1 MRGSVFLWVSN
12 KQTGFNIYW
21 LITSINYKMEKVRGV
36 KRLIEMGKVTIGDV
50 AKAAGV
56 SKSTVSQFL
65 NKRYRYMGEETRRK
79 IGEAIE
85 ELGYQ
90 PNFIARSLKQKQ
102 TSMVGIIVANI
113 VHRLS
118 TEVSRAIEDFFHK
131 YDIHAIFCNA
141 DNDPEKEKK
150 YIEMLRAKQVDGLI
164 IFPTGQNLDLYQQM
178 IDEDYP
184 VVFMD
189 RRLPG
194 FPINTVIANNAEATA
209 EAVNHLISL
218 GHERIAIAMQPLVI
232 SSRTDRVEGYK
243 NAHQAHNMT
252 VNPDCII
259 QNTIGQLVGDLER
272 VFSKSEPP
280 TALIAGNDL
289 VLLEVLRFVKDK
301 QLKIPGDFSLV
312 VFDNIVFADVSN
324 PSITTIGQPSFEM
337 GEKAATLLLE
347 LIKKEPLLP
356 PQDYVF
362 QCELKIRESS
372 NQRL

>member
-1 MRGSVFLWVSN
+1 
-12 KQTGFNIYW
+12 
-21 LITSINYKMEKVRGV
+21 
-36 KRLIEMGKVTIGDV
+36 MGKITIGDV
-50 AKAAGV
+50 AKEAGV

-65 NKRYRYMGEETRRK
+65 NKRYRYMGEETRKK
-79 IGEAIE
+79 IEVAVE
-85 ELGYQ
+85 KLGYQ

-118 TEVSRAIEDFFHK
+118 TEVSRAIEDFFHA
-131 YDIHAIFCNA
+131 YDIQAIFCNA

-164 IFPTGQNLDLYQQM
+164 IFPTGQNIELYNQM
-178 IDEDYP
+178 IEENYP

-189 RRLPG
+189 RRITGL
-194 FPINTVIANNAEATA
+194 PINTVIANNEVATV

-218 GHERIAIAMQPLVI
+218 GNKRIAIAMQPLVI
-232 SSRTDRVEGYK
+232 SSRIERVEGYK
-243 NAHQAHNMT
+243 KALQDHDMAINSNF
-252 VNPDCII
+252 II
-259 QNTIGQLVGDLER
+259 QNSIEHLVGDLEG
-272 VFSKSEPP
+272 VFSSEDPP

-301 QLKIPGDFSLV
+301 QLKIPEDFSLV
-312 VFDNIVFADVSN
+312 VFDNIPFADVSN

-347 LIKKEPLLP
+347 LIKKDPAEPP
-356 PQDYVF
+356 KDYVF
-362 QCELKIRESS
+362 PCELSIRESS
-372 NQRL
+372 NKKR

>member
-1 MRGSVFLWVSN
+1 
-12 KQTGFNIYW
+12 
-21 LITSINYKMEKVRGV
+21 
-36 KRLIEMGKVTIGDV
+36 MGKVTIGDV

-65 NKRYRYMGEETRRK
+65 NKRYRYMSEDTRRK
-79 IGEAIE
+79 IEEAVDQ
-85 ELGYQ
+85 LGYH

-164 IFPTGQNLDLYQQM
+164 IFPTGQNVELYQQM

-189 RRLPG
+189 RRVKGLS
-194 FPINTVIANNAEATA
+194 INTVIANNAEATKD
-209 EAVNHLISL
+209 AVDHLVSL
-218 GHERIAIAMQPLVI
+218 GHKQIAIAMQPLVI
-232 SSRTDRVEGYK
+232 SSRTERVEGYK
-243 NAHQAHNMT
+243 EALQAHNIALCPEFIIH
-252 VNPDCII
+252 NKIDCLIS
-259 QNTIGQLVGDLER
+259 DLER
-272 VFSKSEPP
+272 VFSSETPP

-301 QLKIPGDFSLV
+301 QLKIPEDFALV
-312 VFDNIVFADVSN
+312 VFDNIAFADVAN

-347 LIKKEPLLP
+347 LIKKEPADP

-362 QCELKIRESS
+362 PCDLKIRESS
-372 NQRL
+372 NRQL